1 MIIETRLDIAHLEL
15 IKIFFKANE
24 LVGVN
29 IKQATME
36 VRGRHHMVI
45 HLETTYE
52 PTSIALTFMGV
63 RHCGVLNMLDDYLLK
78 CGVALDALQPKS
90 YHRQL
95 QEEKE
100 AKQNEDFVAV
110 LEKIVKSGK
119 IQEFYGES

>member
-1 MIIETRLDIAHLEL
+1 MIIKTRLDIAHLEL

-24 LVGVN
+24 LVGMN
-29 IKQATME
+29 ITEDTME
-36 VRGRHHMVI
+36 VRGRYHMVLQ
-45 HLETTYE
+45 LESTYE

-78 CGVALDALQPKS
+78 CGVPMDALQPKS

-100 AKQNEDFVAV
+100 AKQNEDFVEV

-119 IQEFYGES
+119 INDVVL